1 MGHFQVRREFEDLML
16 ETIDMSVFHDME
28 PGDNLIL
35 VQDLEEEVI
44 TDTNLCPPPPPTP
57 NHGLCHIY
65 TCILT
70 FTHSNSLSY
79 RSLFLEISCITLPM
93 YIILNSDTICFVVL

>member
-1 MGHFQVRREFEDLML
+1 
-16 ETIDMSVFHDME
+16 ME

-79 RSLFLEISCITLPM
+79 RSLFLEILASLFPCILFCTQIQ
-93 YIILNSDTICFVVL
+93 YVLLYCNLFCM